1 MITWLTTTYAGKI
14 LVTFLISMVPVIE
27 LRGALPI
34 SVGMGLAPMTALIV
48 SIIGNMVPVPFIIIF
63 IRRILDWMHRF
74 EKFDRIATKLE
85 AKAAKGGEKL
95 VKYELFG
102 LFLLVAVPL
111 PGTGAWTGSLVA
123 ALFDLRLKNA
133 VPVIFAGV
141 VAAGIVVF
149 LITYGVV
156 AVA

>member
-1 MITWLTTTYAGKI
+1 MIFVYIFYFT
-14 LVTFLISMVPVIE
+14 
-27 LRGALPI
+27 
-34 SVGMGLAPMTALIV
+34 
-48 SIIGNMVPVPFIIIF
+48 PFIIIF

-74 EKFDRIATKLE
+74 EKFDRIATKME
-85 AKAAKGGEKL
+85 EKAARGGEKL
-95 VKYELFG
+95 VKYEMFG

-123 ALFDLRLKNA
+123 AFFDLRLRNA